1 MMTLTEKLDFSAVSL
16 IYANFLLSRR
26 VATIA
31 NTTNNPNIATA
42 TGDNFV
48 HNVTCTT
55 FQNSIRSSDN
65 YLIVLCQ
72 EELKCVSIL
81 GIQQRITALENDGE
95 WLEALALGLD
105 HYESTVESQE
115 DRKCDPDS
123 NQMRKAAQE
132 YHHHS
137 LRISEDEEW
146 LAELLLRYLNL
157 AMDNA
162 PSNSSIQQ
170 QPNCLLGV
178 KISHP
183 PPRLN

>member
-1 MMTLTEKLDFSAVSL
+1 MLLWPAFGIQGEFVATAAVVALEWLGQRSSLLYLTITNELTIVDTVMMTLTEKLDFSAVSL

-115 DRKCDPDS
+115 DRKRDQDF
-123 NQMRKAAQE
+123 N
-132 YHHHS
+132 
-137 LRISEDEEW
+137 
-146 LAELLLRYLNL
+146 
-157 AMDNA
+157 
-162 PSNSSIQQ
+162 
-170 QPNCLLGV
+170 
-178 KISHP
+178 
-183 PPRLN
+183 